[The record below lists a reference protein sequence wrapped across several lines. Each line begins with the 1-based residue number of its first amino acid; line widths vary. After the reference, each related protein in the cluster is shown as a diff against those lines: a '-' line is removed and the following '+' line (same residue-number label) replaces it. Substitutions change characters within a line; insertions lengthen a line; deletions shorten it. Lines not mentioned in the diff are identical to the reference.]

1 MIRRLH
7 HIIYILLLLLTGQH
21 VWAQDNSM
29 HQVYLQADNSYQ
41 IGRIDEALTLLQS
54 NISSFQGNLKLSAF
68 RLMALCS
75 LGQDNHEEAEK
86 YVRLMLKEDPYYS
99 PSPQDPNRFVDIIN
113 RIKSGRTATITTAS
127 SQAESLDEAPV
138 PVTLITEDM
147 IRMCGA
153 RNLKEL
159 LIAYVPGMTAI
170 ESNEEMN
177 IALRGVYSAG
187 QEKILFLLN
196 GHRLNSYSTNVACPD
211 FSMSLE
217 KIKRVEV
224 LRGPA
229 SSLYGGVALTG
240 VVNIIT
246 KQGPDINGIVVKG
259 GAGNYGQLKGDFLF
273 GSHFMD
279 LDIMAWANIYHSTG
293 ERIHYDKSSQPYP
306 IYPIDGDI
314 TIGGYNKKPSYDFGT
329 SFSWKGLQVLFNS
342 RFSKMQ
348 SPYSMS
354 VMFTPYAYDKYIN
367 FSGNRPGYAVG
378 NAHGEISYTKDWSNF
393 NFKVAASI
401 DYENQQ
407 RYQIIGDTIPDIG
420 FNQFVPNGSTDT
432 IMAFNGFFQNHEWH
446 SNTVGTNVQGTYQYQ
461 FGQHEGYFMLG
472 GHFFKTT
479 LTDSQYMEGD
489 EFTRVLKVFDESKN
503 LAVGSEWNADAYL
516 QVKHKWRKSFI
527 MNAGLRYDMK
537 KRNDDRTIHVVSPRV
552 ALIYSLNY
560 WNFKASYA
568 KSFVDAPYYYRNTT
582 LDIRGSGELQPEYMD
597 SWQLSCTNSRLAEG
611 LSLDFNLYYNYA
623 RNFVYND
630 QIVGRYINAGFLK
643 SIGCDLML
651 QYTYRRLLAT
661 GNLSWQHVLSSET
674 YPVSGHNVYSVP
686 EFQSNIVLGY
696 KLTDAFSMHL
706 NTIFTSKQISEAIV
720 QGWDHQ
726 YEDIPA
732 RVIFNMGA
740 RYELKPITFEAEVY
754 NLFNKE
760 YYQGGNSNAPIR
772 QQGLWF
778 MFNAG
783 IKL

>member
-1 MIRRLH
+1 MKKLFH
-7 HIIYILLLLLTGQH
+7 LIIYII
-21 VWAQDNSM
+21 VWLVPASIQAQDSGS
-29 HQVYLQADNSYQ
+29 LRQAYTQAENAYQ
-41 IGRIDEALTLLQS
+41 IGRLDQALDLLQE
-54 NISSFQGNLKLSAF
+54 NFNSFRGNLRQSAC
-68 RLMALCS
+68 RLMSLCY
-75 LGQDNHEEAEK
+75 LAQDDVEQSEK
-86 YVRLMLKEDPYYS
+86 YAMLLLKENPYYS
-99 PSPQDPNRFVDIIN
+99 SVQDPIRFEEIVTRLRGGNI
-113 RIKSGRTATITTAS
+113 ATITTAS
-127 SQAESLDEAPV
+127 NQKESLDEAPV

-147 IRMCGA
+147 IKISGA

-159 LIAYVPGMTAI
+159 LIDYVPGMTAI

-187 QEKILFLLN
+187 QEKLLFLLN

-217 KIKRVEV
+217 KIKQVEV

-246 KQGPDINGIVVKG
+246 KQGPDINGVEIKG
-259 GAGNYGQLKGDFLF
+259 GVGNYGQIKGDFLF
-273 GSHFMD
+273 GNHFMD
-279 LDIMAWANIYHSTG
+279 FDIMAWANVYQSTG
-293 ERIHYDKSSQPYP
+293 EKIHYDKSSQPYP

-314 TIGGYNKKPSYDFGT
+314 AIGGYNKKPTYDFGV

-342 RFSKMQ
+342 HFSKMQ

-354 VMFTPYAYDKYIN
+354 VMFTPYTYDKYN
-367 FSGNRPGYAVG
+367 SFSGNKPGYGVG
-378 NAHGEISYTKDWSNF
+378 SMHGEISYTKDLSNF
-393 NFKVAASI
+393 NFKAAVSI
-401 DYENQQ
+401 DHEDQQ

-420 FNQFVPNGSTDT
+420 FNIFIPNGSTDT

-461 FGQHEGYFMLG
+461 MGQHEGYVMLG
-472 GHFFKTT
+472 GHLYKTK

-489 EFTRVLKVFDESKN
+489 EFSRVLKVFDESKN
-503 LAVGSEWNADAYL
+503 LALGSEWSADGYL

-527 MNAGLRYDMK
+527 LNAGLRYDMK
-537 KRNDDRTIHVVSPRV
+537 KRNDDRIINVFSPRI
-552 ALIYSLNY
+552 ALIYSLYN

-582 LDIRGSGELQPEYMD
+582 LDIRGSGDLEPEYMD
-597 SWQLSCTNSRLAEG
+597 SWQFSCTNSRLANG
-611 LSLDFNLYYNYA
+611 LSLDLNMYYNYA

-643 SIGCDLML
+643 SAGCDLSL
-651 QYTYRRLLAT
+651 TYSYKRLLAT
-661 GNLSWQHVLSSET
+661 GNLSLQRVLSSDM
-674 YPVSGHNVYSVP
+674 YPVSGHQVYSVP
-686 EFQSNIVLGY
+686 NIQSNIILGY
-696 KLTDAFSMHL
+696 KLTDAFRMHL
-706 NTIFTSKQISEAIV
+706 NTICTSKQISEAIV

-732 RVIFNMGA
+732 RVIFNTGVS
-740 RYELKPITFEAEVY
+740 YELKPMTLELEVH
-754 NLFNKE
+754 NLLNKK